1 MKITRQILSF
11 LPILADY
18 QMKITRQIRT
28 FLPIFAGYLVVDSL
42 HVVE

>member
-11 LPILADY
+11 LPNLADY